1 MLGPIRARL
10 LSACVPAV
18 SAAAFFAG
26 PAALSSAAPL
36 SWSQAVEIEAP
47 SGTAQHFE
55 LNGVA
60 CSAVGSCGAVG
71 SYEPKVDVSRA
82 AATTET
88 GGKWSQAVEVEA
100 PVATGTAALTAI
112 SCTSAGNCV
121 AAGYYAYNDEAEFA
135 PMIAIETGGV
145 WAKAEAVELPANAAV
160 EKKLGQDS
168 LLGSIACDPAGSC
181 TTGGEYFLESP
192 REEVAMTVTK
202 TGGKWKATELPAPEH
217 SAAQPEDVVSSISCP
232 ASGSDCTAVGAYRT
246 ASSGLQA
253 LVTLGEAGGV
263 FATPTELA
271 VPLGAV
277 EFASGGLPLISC
289 PASGS
294 CLTIDPYKTE
304 GGQDAS
310 YVATSSGGVW
320 GAASELPETGE
331 LLGAACP
338 QTGACA
344 AVGFSGQAIAASGV
358 GTSWSASSAITLPT
372 GADTSTESRLTSVA
386 CPAEG
391 SCVAVGDYATG
402 SRLRQGMVTYASGTV
417 LQKTPVTE
425 PEPKPT
431 TKSEPAKPTPSCAV
445 GIAGTHLTV
454 KPSGASSVKLTDTGT
469 ATCAGKLTLIVAVA
483 THKGKKKH
491 THTETIG
498 TASFSVAA
506 NETATIELKLN
517 ATGRDLLRSD
527 RGELAATLEI
537 VKSAPT
543 PAATQHDGVE
553 LTAAKAKAKPKAK
566 KG

>member
-18 SAAAFFAG
+18 AAAAFFGG

-47 SGTAQHFE
+47 SGTSQHFE

-60 CSAVGSCGAVG
+60 CSAVGSCSAVG
-71 SYEPKVDVSRA
+71 DYESTHVDA

-88 GGKWSQAVEVEA
+88 SGKWSQAAEVQPPEPA
-100 PVATGTAALTAI
+100 GVAALTSV
-112 SCTSAGNCV
+112 SCASPGNCV
-121 AAGYYAYNDEAEFA
+121 AAGYYSYNEDGEFA
-135 PMIAIETGGV
+135 PMIATETAGV

-160 EKKLGQDS
+160 EKDFLGQS
-168 LLGSIACDPAGSC
+168 SQLGSIACDPAGSC
-181 TTGGEYFLESP
+181 TASGEYFLESP
-192 REEVAMTVTK
+192 REQVAMTVTNS
-202 TGGKWKATELPAPEH
+202 GGKWKATELQATAH
-217 SAAQPEDVVSSISCP
+217 ADAADGAELSSISCP
-232 ASGSDCTAVGAYRT
+232 ASGECVAVGGYR
-246 ASSGLQA
+246 SESDGLQA
-253 LVTLGEAGGV
+253 MVTAGEAGGV
-263 FATPTELA
+263 FATPTELS

-304 GGQDAS
+304 GGQTES

-320 GAASELPETGE
+320 GAATELPETGQ

-344 AVGFSGQAIAASGV
+344 AVGFSGLAAIAASGV

-417 LQKTPVTE
+417 VQKTPVTE

-431 TKSEPAKPTPSCAV
+431 AKTETAKPTPSCAV
-445 GIAGTHLTV
+445 GLAGTHLAV
-454 KPSGASSVKLTDTGT
+454 KASGASSVKLTDRGT
-469 ATCAGKLTLIVAVA
+469 ATCAGKVTLTVAV
-483 THKGKKKH
+483 TTRKGKKKH

-498 TASFSVAA
+498 MASFSMAA
-506 NETATIELKLN
+506 NGTATIELKLN
-517 ATGRDLLRSD
+517 TTGRDLLRSD
-527 RGELAATLEI
+527 HGKLSATLEI

-553 LTAAKAKAKPKAK
+553 LTAAKAKAKAK
-566 KG
+566 